1 MAMIV
6 QSAPEGEAH
15 FVINMEQHTA
25 LSGALARAFGN
36 DRFVGLDPLDE
47 MLFVID
53 HHDQGWADLDS
64 APGRDAETGLP
75 WNLVKTPFER
85 IIKTSSLSPDF
96 NEKHHPYCGLISSM
110 HSWGLYNGRYG
121 LSDRVLLDML
131 VDDNRR
137 VASAMLD
144 GEIERQDRLK
154 ARLADGADTAAWIED
169 DHLFQNYKQL
179 QFFDTMALYFNQA
192 PEGDRGEASFD
203 HVPLNDR
210 EDVSVE
216 LRPKGGGTYALAPFP
231 FAKDGTEISF
241 RGRYLAPQPEGADMV
256 AALRAIAEETQTIRL
271 VAG

>member
-1 MAMIV
+1 MIV
-6 QSAPEGEAH
+6 QSAPSGEAH
-15 FVINMEQHTA
+15 FVINMEQHTE
-25 LSGALARAFGN
+25 LSGKLARAFGN
-36 DRFVGLDPLDE
+36 DQFEVLEPLDE

-53 HHDQGWADLDS
+53 HHDQGWADLDA

-75 WNLVKTPFER
+75 WNLVKTPFEK

-131 VDDNRR
+131 VDDNRT
-137 VASAMLD
+137 AAAAMLD

-154 ARLADGADTAAWIED
+154 ARLADSADTAAWIED
-169 DHLFQNYKQL
+169 DHLLQNYKQL
-179 QFFDTMALYFNQA
+179 QLFDTLALYFNQA
-192 PEGDRGEASFD
+192 PEGDRGEATFK
-203 HVPLNDR
+203 HVPLNATD
-210 EDVSVE
+210 DVNVA
-216 LRPKGGGTYALAPFP
+216 LQPKGGGTYALGPFP

-241 RGRYLAPQPEGADMV
+241 RGRYLKPQDEGADLG
-256 AALRAIAEETQTIRL
+256 AALRAISEDVQTIRL